1 MLIIRNLSIAFLLT
15 LTLIGTFIFLTNFPG
30 FGIKTIQIEG
40 NQKVSD
46 LDILNLCPVKLGQ
59 NFFKV
64 DTDEI
69 SKKILSE
76 PRIETV
82 NIERLFPQRIL
93 IRLSEKK
100 PIYLINLGN
109 MYGLT
114 QRGEIIPL
122 EENLD
127 LPVVNVVSLKKVTLY
142 HKIKDRKIDFAL
154 SLHNSLAK
162 IDANILNLISEVN
175 LKEKDNVILYLVPR
189 GAKVFLGCG
198 EFEKKLIRL
207 SLILREEKEFEKIE
221 YVDLRFKGQAIV
233 RRFE

>member
-1 MLIIRNLSIAFLLT
+1 MLIIRNLLIAFLLT
-15 LTLIGTFIFLTNFPG
+15 LALIGTFIFLTNFPG
-30 FGIKTIQIEG
+30 FKIKTIQIEG
-40 NQKVSD
+40 NQRVSY
-46 LDILNLCPVKLGQ
+46 LDILSLCPVKLGQ
-59 NFFKV
+59 NFF
-64 DTDEI
+64 EI
-69 SKKILSE
+69 DMDGIRKKILSE

-82 NIERLFPQRIL
+82 KIERRFPQGIL

-100 PIYLINLGN
+100 PIYLINLGD

-114 QRGEIIPL
+114 QNGEIIPL

-127 LPVVNVVSLKKVTLY
+127 LPVVNGISLKKATLY
-142 HKIKDRKIDFAL
+142 HKIRDRKIDFAL
-154 SLHNSLAK
+154 FLHNSLAK

-175 LKEKDNVILYLVPR
+175 LKEKDNVILYLIPG
-189 GAKVFLGCG
+189 GAKIFLGCG

-207 SLILREEKEFEKIE
+207 DLILKEEKELEKIE

>member
-1 MLIIRNLSIAFLLT
+1 M
-15 LTLIGTFIFLTNFPG
+15 
-30 FGIKTIQIEG
+30 
-40 NQKVSD
+40 SD
-46 LDILNLCPVKLGQ
+46 LDILNLCSVKLGQ

-82 NIERLFPQRIL
+82 KIERRFPQEIL

-100 PIYLINLGN
+100 PIYLINLGD

-127 LPVVNVVSLKKVTLY
+127 LPVVNGVSLRKVTPYRKIRDKKV
-142 HKIKDRKIDFAL
+142 DFAL
-154 SLHNSLAK
+154 SLHNSLTK

-175 LKEKDNVILYLVPR
+175 LKEKDNVILYLIPR

-198 EFEKKLIRL
+198 ELEKKLIRL

-221 YVDLRFKGQAIV
+221 YVDLRLKGQAIV